1 MQDDLDVGQIF
12 NSTIGDV
19 LFDCDLVVA
28 VLLWAFSN
36 KQDFCIQRQV
46 FQRWWSDF
54 SRVPCISCRYD
65 EY

>member
-1 MQDDLDVGQIF
+1 MLDKFLIPQPMV
-12 NSTIGDV
+12 GDV